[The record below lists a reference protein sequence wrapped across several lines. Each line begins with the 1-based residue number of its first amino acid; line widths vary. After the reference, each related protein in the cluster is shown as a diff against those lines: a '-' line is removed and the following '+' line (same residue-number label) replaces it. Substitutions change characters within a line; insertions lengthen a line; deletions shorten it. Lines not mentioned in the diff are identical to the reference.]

1 MGLFTPKWMSDD
13 QSKALKAVEKITDPR
28 KLAEVAVNADVEP
41 GHREEA
47 IRLEGGR
54 HSENHRRHRGH
65 AGLHRGRRRVLLPRP
80 GRAGGRGAAGR
91 RPLPDRLRNQRPP
104 GGRLVSGAPGER
116 AQRPGQAEGVTDEQI
131 KQTCRAIIENITFD
145 ERLVE
150 EARKFL
156 QL

>member
-1 MGLFTPKWMSDD
+1 MILEGLNK
-13 QSKALKAVEKITDPR
+13 QQREAVET
-28 KLAEVAVNADVEP
+28 
-41 GHREEA
+41 
-47 IRLEGGR
+47 LEGPVLILAGAGSGKTKTLTHTEAR
-54 HSENHRRHRGH
+54 CQSVVQGLAALIECSADH
-65 AGLHRGRRRVLLPRP
+65 AEHELFILHLTNGS
-80 GRAGGRGAAGR
+80 AAAAE
-91 RPLPDRLRNQRPP
+91 LNN
-104 GGRLVSGAPGER
+104 RLVSGAPGER